1 MILARISFAVRP
13 VIALAALGAALVAPA
28 GAQEHRVT
36 VAGDWVS
43 LGDIAP
49 VAGDAANILVAPS
62 PPPGQTLALDP
73 EFIVSVA
80 RKTGVVLALP
90 ANEPVW
96 VTRTANPAGADFVAP
111 SAPPPAV
118 AASAPQAP
126 AARQAP
132 TIETGLAEQPHPD
145 WILVLARDI
154 ERGRTLSADDLEWAD
169 PKKQPRARNPVTDAE
184 RAVGMAVRR
193 SIRLGQPLQASD
205 LETPDAVRK
214 GEPVRLVYA
223 ARGLRI
229 SVDGV
234 AQNDA
239 AEGEGVRVLN
249 TYTKRSVDAVATGA
263 GEARVH
269 ARDR

>member
-1 MILARISFAVRP
+1 MSRRA
-13 VIALAALGAALVAPA
+13 
-28 GAQEHRVT
+28 
-36 VAGDWVS
+36 
-43 LGDIAP
+43 
-49 VAGDAANILVAPS
+49 
-62 PPPGQTLALDP
+62 
-73 EFIVSVA
+73 
-80 RKTGVVLALP
+80 
-90 ANEPVW
+90 
-96 VTRTANPAGADFVAP
+96 
-111 SAPPPAV
+111 PPAV

-169 PKKQPRARNPVTDAE
+169 PKKQPRAPRHRR
-184 RAVGMAVRR
+184 RARGRHGGAGRSGSANRCRR
-193 SIRLGQPLQASD
+193 AIWRRRTRCARANRFGWF
-205 LETPDAVRK
+205 TP
-214 GEPVRLVYA
+214 
-223 ARGLRI
+223 RGLRI